1 MSDLIKTD
9 YLEALFELIRISLVG
24 GNLTRVLKKNEWA
37 ELYDLSC
44 KLGVNTFVYDG
55 LQRLSNIDIDE
66 ELYYKWI
73 GQGLVKEN
81 EFSRHVE
88 IIREFTSRCNAL
100 GVKIFVLKGLA
111 FGINYPVPV
120 HRSCGDIDIFCVS
133 DDGMP
138 AYLVGNEVASQ
149 LGAEVSTHWY
159 KHSKIHYKGVPIENH
174 EYLICTREGKM
185 YKELNRKLKEL
196 LLSDKCERQLYDTG
210 ALIPS
215 TYFNALFQAYHSR
228 AHFLSDGIG
237 LRHVLDWATFLQKE
251 QSNLDWALFY
261 ADCERFHLKRF
272 IVAMTD
278 IAVNRFGIKINNPI
292 IETDSPHA
300 GKLLD
305 SILYDDSK
313 VLGTPGGAWNHRVR
327 LIGNVVKYRWKYI
340 EIAQESYAK
349 HIISTIWGFFFH
361 TED

>member
-1 MSDLIKTD
+1 MPDLKKID
-9 YLEALFELIRISLVG
+9 YLEALFELIRVSLVG
-24 GNLTRVLKKNEWA
+24 GNLSIEIKKNEWV

-44 KLGVNTFVYDG
+44 KLGVNTIAFDG
-55 LQRLSNIDIDE
+55 LQHLSNIDINED
-66 ELYYKWI
+66 LYYKWI

-81 EFSRHVE
+81 VFSHHIEVLG
-88 IIREFTSRCNAL
+88 EFTSRCAAL
-100 GVKIFVLKGLA
+100 GVKVYVLKGLA
-111 FGINYPVPV
+111 FGINYPVPA

-133 DDGMP
+133 DDGKP
-138 AYLVGNEVASQ
+138 AYPVGNEVAYQ

-159 KHSKIHYKGVPIENH
+159 KHSKIHYKGVSIENH

-251 QSNLDWALFY
+251 QFNIDWKQFY
-261 ADCERFHLKRF
+261 SDCEQFHFKRF
-272 IVAMTD
+272 VVAMTD
-278 IAVNRFGIKINNPI
+278 IAVHKFGVIISNPI
-292 IETDSPHA
+292 IEVDSPYA
-300 GKLLD
+300 DKLLS
-305 SILYDDSK
+305 SILYDDAK
-313 VLGTPGGAWNHRVR
+313 VLGTPGSAWNHRVR
-327 LIGNVVKYRWKYI
+327 LIWNVVKYRWKYTD
-340 EIAQESYAK
+340 IAQESYLK
-349 HIISTIWGFFFH
+349 HIFATIWGFFFH